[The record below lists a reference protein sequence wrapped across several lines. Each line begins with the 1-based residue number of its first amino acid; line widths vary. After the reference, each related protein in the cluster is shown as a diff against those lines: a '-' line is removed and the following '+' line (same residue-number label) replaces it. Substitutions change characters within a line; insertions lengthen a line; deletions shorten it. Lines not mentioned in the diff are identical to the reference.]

1 VASRVLHVHC
11 TELITQNIYE
21 VTQ

>member
-1 VASRVLHVHC
+1 VASRVLHVHS